1 MYVVMFNIVTFFELA
16 EIIDDEDYE
25 DFKNVLSPTEK

>member
-1 MYVVMFNIVTFFELA
+1 MYIIVFNIVTFSDPA